1 MIQIYYLGNEFIESD
16 SLAIELVDELKNK
29 YEGRIEF
36 IAMDTFEKMITTKD
50 EQIFFDV
57 ADGIDKVELIES
69 IDDFENVK
77 SSTAHD
83 MDFSFFLK
91 LNKELENIKKVSIIC
106 LPIKRYENIIKDV
119 TIIINMLIKK

>member
-83 MDFSFFLK
+83 MDFSF
-91 LNKELENIKKVSIIC
+91 
-106 LPIKRYENIIKDV
+106 
-119 TIIINMLIKK
+119 